1 MRTLLFFAAIAMGTA
16 PIVLGTADAQVRRPG
31 ARQPVPVLTGIDAL
45 RADFLTRTG
54 GNTLYFGANSALLG
68 APAKAVLTAQAAWL
82 RRQPAVVVQVEGY
95 GDANNSRDHALA
107 LGARRAAEVREYL
120 IMLGVPSAQI
130 EITSWGKT
138 RPGAGR
144 AIVVLVR

>member
-1 MRTLLFFAAIAMGTA
+1 MRTLLIFAAIAVGA
-16 PIVLGTADAQVRRPG
+16 ASAADAQVRRPS

-45 RADFLTRTG
+45 RADFLARTG
-54 GNTLYFGANSALLG
+54 SNTLYFGANSALLG
-68 APAKAVLTAQAAWL
+68 VPAKAVLTAQAAWL

-130 EITSWGKT
+130 AFTSWGKAK
-138 RPGAGR
+138 PSAGR